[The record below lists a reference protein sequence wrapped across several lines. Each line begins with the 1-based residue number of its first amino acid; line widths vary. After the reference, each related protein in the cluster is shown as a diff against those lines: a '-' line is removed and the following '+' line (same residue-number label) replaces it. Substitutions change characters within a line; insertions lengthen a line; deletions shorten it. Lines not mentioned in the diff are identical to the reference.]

1 MNKPMLTGVVLGV
14 AVATAG
20 GVLAGYKLLNEDK
33 QPPATAAAVYT
44 ERCTEE
50 TVTTS
55 PDPKDQHRIAGTVI
69 GGLIGGA
76 VGKDVGHRDITT
88 AAGAAGGAIAGNQIQ
103 KKIQERNATTTTETH
118 CVPVQR

>member
-20 GVLAGYKLLNEDK
+20 GVLAGYKLLNDDK
-33 QPPATAAAVYT
+33 PPATAAAVYT

-50 TVTTS
+50 TVTT
-55 PDPKDQHRIAGTVI
+55 PADRKDQHRIAGTVI

-76 VGKDVGHRDITT
+76 VGKDVGNRDITT
-88 AAGAAGGAIAGNQIQ
+88 AAGAAGGAVAGNQIQ
-103 KKIQERNATTTTETH
+103 KKIQERNDTTTTETH